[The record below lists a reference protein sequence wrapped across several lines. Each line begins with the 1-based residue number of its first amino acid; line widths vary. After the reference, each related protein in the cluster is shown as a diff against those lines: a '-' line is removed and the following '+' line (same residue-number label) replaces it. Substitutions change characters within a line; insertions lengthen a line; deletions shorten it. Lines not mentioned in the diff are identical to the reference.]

1 MNAVNSKVAL
11 QGDLPGGYEG
21 TIWFEAFPN
30 PGVGDVN
37 VIADDFDMDEPVV
50 VRIYDATGKIV
61 LDEIKQR
68 DDARVWTFDASSWS
82 TGMYII
88 RATQGGKFAPKL
100 LDESTL
106 SPRTEQKRA
115 TFWGGPFHSCTCA
128 VNDLTADRNRERL
141 ARLLLRALG
150 TKARTHVRPLPAPKH
165 S

>member
-1 MNAVNSKVAL
+1 MNVVKAKKDSKVAL
-11 QGDLPGGYEG
+11 QETSIQPGGYEG

-88 RATQGGKFAPKL
+88 RTGQQVAQ
-100 LDESTL
+100 S
-106 SPRTEQKRA
+106 S
-115 TFWGGPFHSCTCA
+115 WI
-128 VNDLTADRNRERL
+128 
-141 ARLLLRALG
+141 
-150 TKARTHVRPLPAPKH
+150 KAH
-165 S
+165 